1 MTGNS
6 TITFV
11 TSNINVG
18 GELSANTIHVYNSI
32 HVSVSAATLAPAQ
45 SAYLSLNSPSYNF
58 ITVSGSGTVDIILP
72 NPLINNKGIMFYIK
86 NNSSTNNYDI
96 HIHNHTGSVLP
107 YGGILVGKTSVN
119 KSYTQVVWDGT
130 TWQTLHHV

>member
-58 ITVSGSGTVDIILP
+58 ITVSALGTLDIILP
-72 NPLINNKGIMFYIK
+72 NPLTNNKGIMFYIK
-86 NNSSTNNYDI
+86 NNSSTNNFDI
-96 HIHNHTGSVLP
+96 HIHNHTGSTLA
-107 YGGILVGKTSVN
+107 YGGILAGTTAIN